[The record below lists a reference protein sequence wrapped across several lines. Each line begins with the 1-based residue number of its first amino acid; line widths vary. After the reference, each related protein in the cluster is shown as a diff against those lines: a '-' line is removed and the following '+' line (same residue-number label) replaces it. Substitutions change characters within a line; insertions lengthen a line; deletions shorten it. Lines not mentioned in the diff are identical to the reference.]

1 MKEETKCSLYT
12 STKIYLYKYSITIAY
27 QQFFFKYIYL
37 YGKTNQLQKCQ
48 VNSERVPVTLIQKTK
63 KAGAKQSDVACDEI
77 VIVNHDEVG
86 FK

>member
-1 MKEETKCSLYT
+1 MVRPIS
-12 STKIYLYKYSITIAY
+12 
-27 QQFFFKYIYL
+27 FKNV
-37 YGKTNQLQKCQ
+37 K
-48 VNSERVPVTLIQKTK
+48 LIQKEYQWLWYKKQK